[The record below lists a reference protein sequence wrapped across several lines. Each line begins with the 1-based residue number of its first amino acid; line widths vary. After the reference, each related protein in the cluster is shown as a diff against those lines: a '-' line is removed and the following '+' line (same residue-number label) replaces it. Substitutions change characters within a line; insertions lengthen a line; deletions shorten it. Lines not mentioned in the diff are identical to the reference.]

1 MLNGGLLG
9 VNLAQM
15 AAAGPRRPR
24 IVNLIRSGKLRYV
37 RSDPREH
44 WQNYNELMG
53 QLRRRGVAGGDCED
67 LASAAAA
74 EMRTDVG
81 SPWYD
86 PTAEIFVYRAG
97 PGLSHVIVKSQR
109 FGLLDPSV
117 GGGMSGPR
125 MRGADLGSGLP
136 YPRPPGYHKGKSFQ
150 DVRAQ
155 PARPARAPTF
165 RPVGNRARR
174 FRPVGGRWGRR

>member
-15 AAAGPRRPR
+15 QKAGQRRPR
-24 IVNLIRSGKLRYV
+24 IVNLIRSGRLRYQ
-37 RSDPREH
+37 RSDPSEH

-53 QLRRRGVAGGDCED
+53 QLRRRGVSYGDCED

-74 EMRTDVG
+74 EMRTDRG

-86 PTAEIFVYRAG
+86 PTAEIFVYRSA
-97 PGLSHVIVKSQR
+97 PGLSHVVVKSQR

-117 GGGMSGPR
+117 GGGMGGRRSQPR
-125 MRGADLGSGLP
+125 QGADLGAGLP
-136 YPRPPGYHKGKSFQ
+136 YPRPPGYHEGKSFE

-155 PARPARAPTF
+155 AVRVP
-165 RPVGNRARR
+165 R
-174 FRPVGGRWGRR
+174 FRPIGRWGRP